1 MYPLSCGGSA
11 PFRSFTVSFSWQ
23 LHVAFND
30 CILQASHLL
39 VSNWTLKL
47 HSPHLVIPVARLPG
61 RNKDVLKRHSS
72 FSLRLTFSETVDL
85 MKFLFPLEYHSG
97 KDWFLQI
104 RMSLLKKKKKPNLL
118 SEYLSGEKG
127 AENWGG
133 IYGWLAWIT

>member
-1 MYPLSCGGSA
+1 
-11 PFRSFTVSFSWQ
+11 
-23 LHVAFND
+23 
-30 CILQASHLL
+30 L

-104 RMSLLKKKKKPNLL
+104 RMSLLKKKKKKPNLL